1 MNNPLKLLKLSMHF
15 SVSRIKDPNDS
26 PEVVKTTVVGLWTKF
41 MARGHQ
47 TGSEETCTL
56 LLAVPLTCCVANH
69 FLFRWLSF
77 SHRQMEIMIH
87 LCKSPVRMMMENV
100 IEEKSWNSIPVLPHP
115 ILCPPLAGFFGEWYL
130 CCTFVNGI
138 LVRDNKT
145 ANCTELN
152 AGWLLFFAINK
163 QKMFWKKILHVAV
176 SQPKNK
182 MPVSYSIQREKQ
194 YVTT

>member
-1 MNNPLKLLKLSMHF
+1 MHF
-15 SVSRIKDPNDS
+15 SVNRIKDPNDS
-26 PEVVKTTVVGLWTKF
+26 PEVAKTTVAGLWTKF

-56 LLAVPLTCCVANH
+56 LLAVPLTCCMANH

-87 LCKSPVRMMMENV
+87 LCKSPLRMMMENV
-100 IEEKSWNSIPVLPHP
+100 IEKLEFHPSAFPTPSFVLH
-115 ILCPPLAGFFGEWYL
+115 LLDFLEND
-130 CCTFVNGI
+130 TFVTVNGI
-138 LVRDNKT
+138 LVRDNKI
-145 ANCTELN
+145 ANYTELN

-182 MPVSYSIQREKQ
+182 MPVGYSIQREKQ
-194 YVTT
+194 YVTM